1 MKFCFV
7 ILHYKTEQDTKDC
20 IESIERITVDASDE
34 LSIVVVDNASN
45 NGSVE
50 ALEGK
55 YDKTPYITFIKN
67 DENLGFARGNNIGYD
82 YAKNVLNADFI
93 IILNND
99 IIVSSEDIFDKIK
112 QAYKEH
118 KFHLLGPD
126 IISLVDNMHQ
136 NPSHRTSTDV
146 KYMKKEISR
155 YKRLL
160 MLSKLGLYDM
170 LKSAKKKVSG
180 DSNKKVEDVKVEM
193 QENCQLH
200 GSCLIYSPLYIKN
213 EIYAFYPGTF
223 LYCEEPILYQHCV
236 KKKYKTLL
244 YPDIKIFHK
253 EDSSTS
259 FTTNTTKGKREFVFK
274 HLIKSRK
281 EYVKY
286 LEDDSL
292 WK

>member
-20 IESIERITVDASDE
+20 IESIEKITVDAGDE

-45 NGSVE
+45 NGSIE

-55 YDKTPYITFIKN
+55 YGNTSYITFIKN
-67 DENLGFARGNNIGYD
+67 KENLGFARGNNIGYD
-82 YAKNVLNADFI
+82 YAKNVVDADFI

-99 IIVSSEDIFDKIK
+99 IVVSSEDFFDKIK

-136 NPSHRTSTDV
+136 NPPHRTSTDV
-146 KYMKKEISR
+146 RCMKKEINR
-155 YKRLL
+155 YRKLL
-160 MLSKLGLYDM
+160 CLSKLGIYDI
-170 LKSAKKKVSG
+170 LKSAKNKVSDKAKVDAE
-180 DSNKKVEDVKVEM
+180 DSQIEM

-286 LEDDSL
+286 LEDDNL

>member
-7 ILHYKTEQDTKDC
+7 ILHYKTEQDTEDC
-20 IESIERITVDASDE
+20 IESMEN
-34 LSIVVVDNASN
+34 IVVGEDDDFHILVVDNASN

-50 ALEGK
+50 SLEEKYGK
-55 YDKTPYITFIKN
+55 KEYITFIKN
-67 DENLGFARGNNIGYD
+67 HENSGFARGNNIGYD
-82 YAKNVLNADFI
+82 YAKNVLKADFI

-99 IIVSSEDIFDKIK
+99 TIVSSVDIFEQIK
-112 QAYKEH
+112 VAYKEH
-118 KFHLLGPD
+118 RFHLLGPD

-136 NPSHRTSTDV
+136 NPSHKTSTDV
-146 KYMKKEISR
+146 KYMTKEINR
-155 YKRLL
+155 YRRLL
-160 MLSKLGLYDM
+160 ILSKLGVYDI

-180 DSNKKVEDVKVEM
+180 NSKLKSEDITLEM

-200 GSCLIYSPLYIKN
+200 GSCLIYSPMYIEN
-213 EIYAFYPGTF
+213 EVYAFYPGTF
-223 LYCEEPILYQHCV
+223 LYCEEPILYQHCM
-236 KKKYKTLL
+236 KKNYKTLL
-244 YPDIKIFHK
+244 YPTIKIYHK

-259 FTTNTTKGKREFVFK
+259 FTANTTKGKREFVFK

-286 LEDDSL
+286 LKDDSL